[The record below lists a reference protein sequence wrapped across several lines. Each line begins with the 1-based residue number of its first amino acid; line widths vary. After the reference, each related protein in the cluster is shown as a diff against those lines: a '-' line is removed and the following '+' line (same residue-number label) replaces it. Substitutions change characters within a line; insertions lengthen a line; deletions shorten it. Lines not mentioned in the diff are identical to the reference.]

1 MYDTL
6 IVQFLQAFAYLLQET
21 TNELLSYRLLLPL
34 CHDIV
39 PQTRAQILAN
49 DVYVPVFLEV
59 IDQFSA
65 ELALFDGLKH
75 SKLLEKKSSLLLLVS
90 CRNEFH
96 LELFTREPVPDEPP
110 LTELVLRQLADQ
122 FVLIDAFSELLG
134 A

>member
-21 TNELLSYRLLLPL
+21 TNELLSHRLLLPL

-75 SKLLEKKSSLLLLVS
+75 SKLLEKISFLLLVS

-122 FVLIDAFSELLG
+122 FVLINVFSELLG